1 MLKLEE
7 QINQLAK
14 AVSRLGES
22 LALPKTD
29 IVRDSAIQRF
39 EFCLDLSWK
48 TLKTYLEENKG
59 IIVKSP
65 KETFRIAYQ
74 QGVIEYDTKWLSLV
88 DLRNETVHTYN
99 EAFAEE
105 VYNQLSPA
113 LDLLKTLSSKLNQR

>member
-7 QINQLAK
+7 QINQLSK
-14 AVSRLGES
+14 AVNRLSES

-74 QGVIEYDTKWLSLV
+74 QGLVEYDTKWLSLV

-113 LDLLKTLSSKLNQR
+113 LEVLKVLSNKLSQK